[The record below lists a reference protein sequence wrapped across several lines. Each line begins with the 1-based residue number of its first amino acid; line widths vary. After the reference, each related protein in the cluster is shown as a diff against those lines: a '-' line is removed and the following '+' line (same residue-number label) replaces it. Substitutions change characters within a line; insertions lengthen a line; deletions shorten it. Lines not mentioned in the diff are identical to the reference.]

1 MSSHA
6 TFPDRASPAMP
17 TVCMS
22 ACVRA
27 PRSGFIVLAPSHLR
41 CVCPAGY
48 PGRQRCDRDRRGGQG
63 PAMMFKTPV
72 EETHFSISLCF
83 RSEASGFVA
92 IFMAMCSS
100 SVLFPSAILQQY
112 TSPEVCCCQPS
123 PPWPK
128 RDPVSWASDCQ
139 SRGVRCV
146 FFVAGRASHQTK
158 SSSPHFFPH
167 CAINF
172 RILLTPR

>member
-100 SVLFPSAILQQY
+100 SVLFPPAI
-112 TSPEVCCCQPS
+112 S
-123 PPWPK
+123 PPLAQARP
-128 RDPVSWASDCQ
+128 RFVGFRLPIPRRALRFFC
-139 SRGVRCV
+139 SRPRI
-146 FFVAGRASHQTK
+146 
-158 SSSPHFFPH
+158 SP
-167 CAINF
+167 NQK
-172 RILLTPR
+172 

>member
-27 PRSGFIVLAPSHLR
+27 PRSEFIVLAPSHLR

-100 SVLFPSAILQQY
+100 SVLFPPAILQQY

-123 PPWPK
+123 PPLAQARP
-128 RDPVSWASDCQ
+128 RFVGFRLPIPRRALRFFC
-139 SRGVRCV
+139 SRPRI
-146 FFVAGRASHQTK
+146 
-158 SSSPHFFPH
+158 SP
-167 CAINF
+167 NQK
-172 RILLTPR
+172 